1 MTRSGAVFVPMAM
14 IRWDDTQIK
23 RSTGVHIHILGI
35 CGTFMGSLAVLA
47 KQLGYRVTGSD
58 ANVYPPMSTQLEQQ
72 GIELIEGYDPA
83 QLEPQ
88 PDLIVVGNAMSRGNP
103 CVEYM
108 LQRNMR
114 YTSGPQWLHDHLLA
128 DRWVLAVAGTHG
140 KTTTAT
146 MLAWILEQAG
156 MAPGFLI
163 GGIPL
168 GFDTSARLGE
178 TPFFVIEADEYDTAF
193 FDKRSKFVHYNPRTL
208 VLNNLEFDH
217 ADIFPDL
224 AAIQRQFHHLVR
236 LVPDNGQIIM
246 PADSEALDEVI
257 EMGCWSEQVLTGFD
271 RRAAWSAQLL
281 SEDGSHFAVHHE
293 GESLGEVFWPLT
305 GLHNV
310 SNAIN
315 ALVAARHVG
324 VQPEHAI
331 EALSRFGGVKRRM
344 ERLGEV
350 AGITVY
356 DDFAHHPTAIQTT
369 LEGIKARVAGHQ
381 PVVAVIE
388 PRSNTMRLGAHKA
401 ALAEST
407 AAADQVYWYQPEEMD
422 WSLEDVVAQS
432 PVPAQLETRIDALV
446 NRLVS
451 ELPRSAQVVI
461 MSNGGFGGIHQKL
474 LKALEQRES
483 IHVL

>member
-1 MTRSGAVFVPMAM
+1 M
-14 IRWDDTQIK
+14 
-23 RSTGVHIHILGI
+23 HIHILGI
-35 CGTFMGSLAVLA
+35 CGTFMGSLAILA
-47 KQLGYRVTGSD
+47 KQLGHRVTGSD

-72 GIELIEGYDPA
+72 GIELIQGYDPV
-83 QLEPQ
+83 QLEPA
-88 PDLIVVGNAMSRGNP
+88 PDMVVIGNAMSRGNP
-103 CVEYM
+103 CVEHV
-108 LQRNMR
+108 LEHNLR
-114 YTSGPQWLHDHLLA
+114 YTSGPQWLHDNLLA

-156 MAPGFLI
+156 MSPGFLI
-163 GGIPL
+163 GGVPL
-168 GFDTSARLGE
+168 NFETSARIGE
-178 TPFFVIEADEYDTAF
+178 TPFFVIEADEYDTSF
-193 FDKRSKFVHYNPRTL
+193 FDKRSKFVHYHPRTL
-208 VLNNLEFDH
+208 ILNNLEFDH

-224 AAIQRQFHHLVR
+224 AAIQRQFHHLMR
-236 LVPDNGQIIM
+236 ILPATGQVIM
-246 PADSEALDEVI
+246 PADSAALDDVI
-257 EMGCWSEQVLTGFD
+257 DMGCWSERVLTGFD
-271 RRAAWSAQLL
+271 RRASWSAQLL
-281 SEDGSHFAVHHE
+281 SEDGSHFSVQHQ
-293 GESLGEVFWPLT
+293 GESLGEVCWSLT

-356 DDFAHHPTAIQTT
+356 DDFAHHPSAIQTT
-369 LEGIKARVAGHQ
+369 LEGLRARVGKRQA
-381 PVVAVIE
+381 VVAVIE

-401 ALAEST
+401 QLAEAT
-407 AAADQVYWYQPEEMD
+407 AMADQVYWYQPEGLD
-422 WSLEDVVAQS
+422 WSLDEVVAQS
-432 PVPAQLETRIDALV
+432 PVPARLETEICPLV
-446 NRLVS
+446 NRLAS
-451 ELPRSAQVVI
+451 ELPRGAQVVI